1 MGSNKES
8 LRLASMPKILATL
21 LVRNKIYHYL
31 PSRWRSSKQCAVIFV
46 WPASVSDPGNH
57 IWSWFAAK
65 FVVSTAIVLHK
76 NADHW
81 HQLMNDKHVQIWP
94 GNQAGLALAC
104 PSVAASFVRWAS
116 KYFQILWSFKLQ
128 IPVGWFV
135 WLLGLPGNAV
145 GPCKALRETCADLAE
160 LTGSDRLCQPTCTAC
175 RFRSFLV
182 LDQPSRKFHTP
193 ARQSKGLGDNWW
205 QSESS
210 GWCNGWIAA
219 WVRPRADEQTRP
231 SLE

>member
-160 LTGSDRLCQPTCTAC
+160 LTI
-175 RFRSFLV
+175 
-182 LDQPSRKFHTP
+182 
-193 ARQSKGLGDNWW
+193 GDN
-205 QSESS
+205 QSPQDDAMGGSLL
-210 GWCNGWIAA
+210 GWGREPMNKPVPVWNKMNNFQQNCKIPIQNSLLA
-219 WVRPRADEQTRP
+219 WVMLILKHRFDAVVNHR
-231 SLE
+231 